1 MFIYYI
7 NVLSY
12 NCRVF
17 IAQMKQI
24 KYKYN
29 YEKLTPEEQIVL
41 LIVLLSGA
49 AICIIYFAVGFWT
62 WEMRAAR
69 NFLNSRP
76 TDEQIKKCKEW
87 SLLTRFAVIICIR
100 QMKEE
105 QRERDEAIREYMIN
119 KQNEIMANERITAKL
134 KRVKKNLFFTL
145 LK

>member
-87 SLLTRFAVIICIR
+87 SLLTRFAVIICLSE
-100 QMKEE
+100 MKEE
-105 QRERDEAIREYMIN
+105 QRERDENYREYMIN
-119 KQNEIMANERITAKL
+119 EQKKIMANKRITAKL
-134 KRVKKNLFFTL
+134 KRLYNELTYTY
-145 LK
+145 